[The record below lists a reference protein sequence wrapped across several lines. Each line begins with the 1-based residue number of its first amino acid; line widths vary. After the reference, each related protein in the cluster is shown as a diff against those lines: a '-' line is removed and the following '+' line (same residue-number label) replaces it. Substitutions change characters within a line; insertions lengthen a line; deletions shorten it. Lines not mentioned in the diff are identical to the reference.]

1 MKKLVS
7 VGDRI
12 PEFTSKNQQGEE
24 VSPATLAGSP
34 ALLVFFPFAFSGVC
48 TGELC
53 EIRDNFSDF
62 NNLGVRVVGVSCD
75 PAPALATWAK
85 TENYEFDVASDFW
98 PHGEI
103 SQKFGVFHE
112 GIGAA
117 ERGSFLID
125 AQGIVRWIVKSDLG
139 QGRSIE
145 DYKTAIAEMTANT

>member
-1 MKKLVS
+1 MAIF
-7 VGDRI
+7 VGERV
-12 PEFTSKNQQGEE
+12 PEFSSKNQHGEE
-24 VSPATLAGSP
+24 VSSESIAGKS

-62 NNLGVRVVGVSCD
+62 NDLGVRVIGVSCD
-75 PAPALATWAK
+75 PSFSLAAWAQV
-85 TENYEFDVASDFW
+85 EGYEFDVVSDFW
-98 PHGEI
+98 PHGEM
-103 SQKFGVFHE
+103 SKKFGVFHE

-125 AQGIVRWIVKSDLG
+125 GDGVVRWTVKNELG

-145 DYKTAIAEMTANT
+145 EYKAAIAELTTNT

>member
-1 MKKLVS
+1 MAIF
-7 VGDRI
+7 VGERI
-12 PEFTSKNQQGEE
+12 PEFSSKNQHGEE
-24 VSPATLAGSP
+24 VSSESIAGKP

-62 NNLGVRVVGVSCD
+62 NDLGVRVIGVSCD
-75 PAPALATWAK
+75 PSFSLAAWAQV
-85 TENYEFDVASDFW
+85 EGYEFDVVSDFW
-98 PHGEI
+98 PHGKI
-103 SQKFGVFHE
+103 SKKFGVFHE

-125 AQGIVRWIVKSDLG
+125 SDGVVRWTVKNELG

-145 DYKTAIAEMTANT
+145 EYKAAIAELT